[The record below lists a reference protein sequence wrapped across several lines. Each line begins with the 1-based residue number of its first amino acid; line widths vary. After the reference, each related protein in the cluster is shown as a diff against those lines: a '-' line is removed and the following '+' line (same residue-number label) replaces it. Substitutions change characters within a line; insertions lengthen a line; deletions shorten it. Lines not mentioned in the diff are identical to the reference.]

1 MHDTATGAELIDI
14 DVLDERNSAPAFFY
28 WPVSEGASN
37 IFFTCMSARHD

>member
-1 MHDTATGAELIDI
+1 MHDPATGAELIDT
-14 DVLDERNSAPAFFY
+14 DVLDERNSAPEFFY